1 MLTVTIAGYT
11 FNGPYSSTG
20 SIKDKSGVYA
30 VLCKKD
36 NKYFVVDVG
45 ESSTPKSRLDKHD
58 RKGCWK
64 RECTNG
70 TIHYAIK
77 YTPNLQQAGRMK
89 VEQDIRAKI
98 NVPCG
103 KT

>member
-1 MLTVTIAGYT
+1 LTKTIAGYT

-20 SIKDKSGVYA
+20 SIEDKSGVYA
-30 VLCKKD
+30 VLCWKD
-36 NKYFVVDVG
+36 SKYSVVDVG
-45 ESSTPKSRLDKHD
+45 ESSTPKSRLDNHD

-64 RECTNG
+64 RECVNG
-70 TIHYAIK
+70 TIYYAIK
-77 YTPNLQQAGRMK
+77 YTPNLQKAGRLK
-89 VEQDIRAKI
+89 IEQDIRAKI